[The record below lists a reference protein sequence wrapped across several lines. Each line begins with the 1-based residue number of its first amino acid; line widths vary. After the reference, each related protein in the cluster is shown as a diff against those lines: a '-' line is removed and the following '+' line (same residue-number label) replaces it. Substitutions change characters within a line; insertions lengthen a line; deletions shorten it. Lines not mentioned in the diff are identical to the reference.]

1 MLWPHKGKATSDTS
15 YNPDDPP
22 EAYTNPNVYT
32 RINEYTSAARTLH
45 GDNYNPS
52 S

>member
-1 MLWPHKGKATSDTS
+1 MAQKGKAMSDVS

-22 EAYTNPNVYT
+22 EAYTNPTIYT

-45 GDNYNPS
+45 DDDYDLS